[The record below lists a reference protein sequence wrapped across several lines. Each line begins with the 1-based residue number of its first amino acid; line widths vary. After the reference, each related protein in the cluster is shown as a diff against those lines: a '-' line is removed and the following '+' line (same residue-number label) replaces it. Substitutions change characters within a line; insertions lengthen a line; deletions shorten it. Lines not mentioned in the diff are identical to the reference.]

1 MTNNGYYPKKLIYLG
16 DNTENRKAIL
26 VSVPN
31 EFTDAVLETI
41 ELGATA
47 FEDKQ
52 RSTKGNLMRDI
63 KFRIWD
69 GVKNEWL
76 ASSNKDALP
85 YYGFALVGEVMTVQ
99 SPPIWSLD
107 EGNIVE

>member
-1 MTNNGYYPKKLIYLG
+1 MTSNGYYPKKLIYLG

-47 FEDKQ
+47 FEDKYRQ
-52 RSTKGNLMRDI
+52 VAAAAGAEFVDVNDI
-63 KFRIWD
+63 KIIGQDNQPTNNNLR
-69 GVKNEWL
+69 K
-76 ASSNKDALP
+76 SNA
-85 YYGFALVGEVMTVQ
+85 
-99 SPPIWSLD
+99 
-107 EGNIVE
+107 

>member
-1 MTNNGYYPKKLIYLG
+1 MISNGYYPNKLIYLG

-47 FEDKQ
+47 FENEYHQVAAACGAEFVDAN
-52 RSTKGNLMRDI
+52 GI
-63 KFRIWD
+63 KIVGQD
-69 GVKNEWL
+69 NQPTDNERK
-76 ASSNKDALP
+76 SNA
-85 YYGFALVGEVMTVQ
+85 
-99 SPPIWSLD
+99 
-107 EGNIVE
+107 

>member
-1 MTNNGYYPKKLIYLG
+1 MTSNGYYPNKLIYLG

-47 FEDKQ
+47 FEDEYHQ
-52 RSTKGNLMRDI
+52 VAAACGAEFVDVNGI
-63 KFRIWD
+63 KIIGQD
-69 GVKNEWL
+69 NQPTD
-76 ASSNKDALP
+76 NKRK
-85 YYGFALVGEVMTVQ
+85 
-99 SPPIWSLD
+99 
-107 EGNIVE
+107 

>member
-1 MTNNGYYPKKLIYLG
+1 MISNGYYPNKLIYLG

-47 FEDKQ
+47 FEDKYRQ
-52 RSTKGNLMRDI
+52 VAAAAGAEFVDVNDI
-63 KFRIWD
+63 KI
-69 GVKNEWL
+69 
-76 ASSNKDALP
+76 
-85 YYGFALVGEVMTVQ
+85 VGQDNRPTINNLRK
-99 SPPIWSLD
+99 SK
-107 EGNIVE
+107 

>member
-1 MTNNGYYPKKLIYLG
+1 MTNNGYYPNKLIYLG

-47 FEDKQ
+47 FEDEYHQ
-52 RSTKGNLMRDI
+52 VAAACGAEFVDVNDI
-63 KFRIWD
+63 KIIGQD
-69 GVKNEWL
+69 NQPTDNER
-76 ASSNKDALP
+76 SSK
-85 YYGFALVGEVMTVQ
+85 
-99 SPPIWSLD
+99 
-107 EGNIVE
+107 

>member
-1 MTNNGYYPKKLIYLG
+1 MTNNGYYPNKLIYLG

-47 FEDKQ
+47 FEDEYHQVAVAAGAKFVDV
-52 RSTKGNLMRDI
+52 NDI
-63 KFRIWD
+63 KIIGQDNQPTVNKR
-69 GVKNEWL
+69 K
-76 ASSNKDALP
+76 SNA
-85 YYGFALVGEVMTVQ
+85 
-99 SPPIWSLD
+99 
-107 EGNIVE
+107 

>member
-1 MTNNGYYPKKLIYLG
+1 MTSNGYYPNKLIYLG

-47 FEDKQ
+47 FEDKYRQ
-52 RSTKGNLMRDI
+52 VAAAAGAEFVDVNDI
-63 KFRIWD
+63 KI
-69 GVKNEWL
+69 
-76 ASSNKDALP
+76 
-85 YYGFALVGEVMTVQ
+85 VGQDNRPTINNLRK
-99 SPPIWSLD
+99 SK
-107 EGNIVE
+107 

>member
-1 MTNNGYYPKKLIYLG
+1 MISNNYYPKKLIYLG

-47 FEDKQ
+47 FEDEYHQ
-52 RSTKGNLMRDI
+52 VAAAAGAEFVDVNDI
-63 KFRIWD
+63 KIVGQD
-69 GVKNEWL
+69 NQPTVNERK
-76 ASSNKDALP
+76 SNA
-85 YYGFALVGEVMTVQ
+85 
-99 SPPIWSLD
+99 
-107 EGNIVE
+107 

>member
-1 MTNNGYYPKKLIYLG
+1 MISNGYYPKKLIYLG

-47 FEDKQ
+47 FEDEYCQ
-52 RSTKGNLMRDI
+52 VAAACGAEFVDVNDI
-63 KFRIWD
+63 KIIGQD
-69 GVKNEWL
+69 NQPTDNERK
-76 ASSNKDALP
+76 SNA
-85 YYGFALVGEVMTVQ
+85 
-99 SPPIWSLD
+99 
-107 EGNIVE
+107 

>member
-1 MTNNGYYPKKLIYLG
+1 MTNNGYYPNKLIYLG

-47 FEDKQ
+47 FEDKYRQ
-52 RSTKGNLMRDI
+52 VAAAAGAEFVDVNDI
-63 KFRIWD
+63 KIIGQDNRPTINNLR
-69 GVKNEWL
+69 K
-76 ASSNKDALP
+76 SK
-85 YYGFALVGEVMTVQ
+85 
-99 SPPIWSLD
+99 
-107 EGNIVE
+107 

>member
-1 MTNNGYYPKKLIYLG
+1 MTSNGYYPNKLIYLG

-47 FEDKQ
+47 FEDKYRQ
-52 RSTKGNLMRDI
+52 VAAAAGAEFVDVNDI
-63 KFRIWD
+63 KIIGQDNRPTINNLR
-69 GVKNEWL
+69 K
-76 ASSNKDALP
+76 SK
-85 YYGFALVGEVMTVQ
+85 
-99 SPPIWSLD
+99 
-107 EGNIVE
+107 

>member
-1 MTNNGYYPKKLIYLG
+1 MTNNGYYPNKLIYLG

-47 FEDKQ
+47 FEDKYHQ
-52 RSTKGNLMRDI
+52 VAAACGAEFVDVNDI
-63 KFRIWD
+63 KIIGQD
-69 GVKNEWL
+69 
-76 ASSNKDALP
+76 DQP
-85 YYGFALVGEVMTVQ
+85 TV
-99 SPPIWSLD
+99 D
-107 EGNIVE
+107 ERKSK

>member
-1 MTNNGYYPKKLIYLG
+1 MTSNGYCPNKLIYLG

-47 FEDKQ
+47 FEDEYHQVAAACGAEFVDVNGIKIVGQ
-52 RSTKGNLMRDI
+52 AGGNKIPSNHCGTLRD
-63 KFRIWD
+63 
-69 GVKNEWL
+69 
-76 ASSNKDALP
+76 A
-85 YYGFALVGEVMTVQ
+85 
-99 SPPIWSLD
+99 
-107 EGNIVE
+107 